1 MLTSRQIKRASEKG
15 IVSAHLA
22 MVSAKDVTED
32 GLDGLIDARQR
43 AWGVWLKVIIDV
55 VSC

>member
-15 IVSAHLA
+15 TFSATLA
-22 MVSAKDVTED
+22 MVSAEGED
-32 GLDGLIDARQR
+32 GLDGLIDARQHL
-43 AWGVWLKVIIDV
+43 GVWLKVIIDV

>member
-15 IVSAHLA
+15 TFSATLA
-22 MVSAKDVTED
+22 MVSAKEGED
-32 GLDGLIDARQR
+32 GLDGLIDAQQR
-43 AWGVWLKVIIDV
+43 LGVWLKVIIDV